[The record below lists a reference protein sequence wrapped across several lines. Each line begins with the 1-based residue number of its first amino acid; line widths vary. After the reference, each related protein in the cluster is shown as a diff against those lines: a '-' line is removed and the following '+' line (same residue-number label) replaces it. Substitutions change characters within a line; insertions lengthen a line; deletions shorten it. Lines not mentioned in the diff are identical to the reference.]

1 MYNNDY
7 RPYGGNYPDAA
18 ALASTVS
25 STMKRV
31 YHKMF
36 LAMLEI

>member
-25 STMKRV
+25 SSEYTSKCSSPCS
-31 YHKMF
+31 
-36 LAMLEI
+36 